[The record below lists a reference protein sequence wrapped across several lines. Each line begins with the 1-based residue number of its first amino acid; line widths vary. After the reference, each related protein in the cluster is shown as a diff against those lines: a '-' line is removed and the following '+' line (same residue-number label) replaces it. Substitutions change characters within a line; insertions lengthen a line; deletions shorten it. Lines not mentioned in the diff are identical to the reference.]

1 MVTMVRMLNCK
12 YTQKLKKNIF
22 YIRYKISVNF
32 YKKSNINIKKI
43 DFMNVSKNN
52 VKKKPTLIFLL
63 KIENIFPE
71 NDFQPF

>member
-52 VKKKPTLIFLL
+52 VKKKTNF
-63 KIENIFPE
+63 NISFK
-71 NDFQPF
+71 N